1 MSKIAIDVM
10 GGDNAPDEIIKG
22 CIQASKKADFT
33 LVLVGP
39 EALIKEK
46 LAAFTYE
53 PSKIEIVDAEEV
65 IEMEESPTLAIRQK
79 KKSSMVIGLKLLK
92 EGKVDGFMSAGST
105 GALLTGATLIVGRIK
120 GVERPAL
127 APFIPTQKGCS
138 LLIDCGANVDAKP
151 SYLAQFARMGT
162 VYMQQCMAVPNPKVG
177 LINIGV
183 EAEKGNQLV
192 KDAHKLLLVD
202 ESINFLGNI
211 EARDIPK
218 GEADI
223 LVCDGFVGNI
233 VLKFME
239 GFAKWILGMLKIEF
253 LRNLKTKLAAFLLK
267 KGIHEIKGK
276 FDYATKGGAPFL
288 GVNGLVVKTH
298 GSSKAEEVCVT
309 ILQTEGFIKNQL
321 VEKIKMNFTESA
333 N

>member
-22 CIQASKKADFT
+22 CIRASKEVEST

-39 EALIKEK
+39 EVLIREK
-46 LAAFTYE
+46 LSAFTYE

-65 IEMEESPTLAIRQK
+65 IEMEESPTLAIRKK
-79 KKSSMVIGLKLLK
+79 KKSSMVVGLKLVK
-92 EGKVDGFMSAGST
+92 DGQVDGFMSAGNT

-127 APFIPTQKGCS
+127 APFIPTQRGCS

-183 EAEKGNQLV
+183 EREKGSQLV
-192 KDAHKLLLVD
+192 KEAYALLSND
-202 ESINFLGNI
+202 ESIRFLGNI

-223 LVCDGFVGNI
+223 LVCDGFVGNV

-253 LRNLKTKLAAFLLK
+253 YRNLKTKLAALLLK
-267 KGIHEIKGK
+267 KGVYNIKDK

-298 GSSKAEEVCVT
+298 GSSKEEEIYST

-321 VEKIKMNFTESA
+321 VEKIKMNFTETA